1 MEKNIA
7 ILALKKAEEQRKRRN
22 EMAKKMRERRGDEL
36 KEKQREYAKIHRE
49 KKKKEIQDALEAIKK
64 EEEKQE
70 KQEKP
75 EKQEKQEKPEKQDKP
90 EKPKILP
97 HVPVQKDVIKI
108 EKNDGELISKA
119 EKTGIKG
126 VSEKTAD
133 DYISKINIIHKIISK
148 KELDKTVLKKILM
161 GKYDD
166 CDSRI
171 LINNM
176 EYIEDIGKVIKAIE
190 DKYDN
195 LKSRKA
201 HISSFLTLVS
211 YLPSIHKDNYDKIRN
226 KFEEI
231 NSEIHG
237 IIGTNDNNVNIVINP
252 NAEKFI
258 DSFEEKDIIQNTAN
272 IDADDALIYLFYT
285 LQPPRRYD
293 DVYLIHIKKIASADE
308 VDYDKL
314 DNAKNYIIVDSDNNP
329 REIVYNKY
337 KTINIYGKKSIIIT
351 NNNLKNAIRTYILAH
366 FLKDGDKLFNKY
378 NSPTTFNVAI
388 KRIFSKIYNKSITL
402 NKIRDSYIIWELR
415 TIRTV
420 NYISNLA
427 SMMGHSTDE
436 QKLYK
441 TA

>member
-64 EEEKQE
+64 EEEK
-70 KQEKP
+70 P
-75 EKQEKQEKPEKQDKP
+75 EKP

-108 EKNDGELISKA
+108 EKNDGELISRA

-195 LKSRKA
+195 LKSRKV

-237 IIGTNDNNVNIVINP
+237 ILGTNDNNVNIVINP
-252 NAEKFI
+252 NVEKFI

-388 KRIFSKIYNKSITL
+388 KRIFSKIYNKSITI

>member
-64 EEEKQE
+64 E
-70 KQEKP
+70 
-75 EKQEKQEKPEKQDKP
+75 QDKP
-90 EKPKILP
+90 KVLP

-126 VSEKTAD
+126 VSEKTAE
-133 DYISKINIIHKIISK
+133 DYVSKINIIHKIISK

-161 GKYDD
+161 GKEED

-176 EYIEDIGKVIKAIE
+176 EYIEDIDKVIKTID

-201 HISSFLTLVS
+201 YISSFLTLVS
-211 YLPSIHKDNYDKIRN
+211 YLPSIHKDNYDKIRI

-231 NSEIHG
+231 NSKIHG
-237 IIGTNDNNVNIVINP
+237 ILGTNDNNDNIVINP
-252 NAEKFI
+252 NVEKFI

-272 IDADDALIYLFYT
+272 IDTDDALIYLFYT

-314 DNAKNYIIVDSDNNP
+314 DNAKNYIIVDNDNNP

-351 NNNLKNAIRTYILAH
+351 NNNLKNVIKNYIYRYSLN
-366 FLKDGDKLFNKY
+366 DGDKLFIKY
-378 NSPTTFNVAI
+378 NSPTTFNAAI
-388 KRIFSKIYNKSITL
+388 KRIFSKIYNKKITL
-402 NKIRDSYIIWELR
+402 NNIRDSYIIWDLR
-415 TIRTV
+415 TIRSV

-427 SMMGHSTDE
+427 SIMGHSTDE

-441 TA
+441 IA

>member
-64 EEEKQE
+64 EEEK
-70 KQEKP
+70 P
-75 EKQEKQEKPEKQDKP
+75 EKP

-237 IIGTNDNNVNIVINP
+237 ILGTNDNNDNIVINP

-388 KRIFSKIYNKSITL
+388 KRIFSKIYNKSITI

>member
-64 EEEKQE
+64 EEEK
-70 KQEKP
+70 P
-75 EKQEKQEKPEKQDKP
+75 EKP

-108 EKNDGELISKA
+108 EKNDGELISRA

-441 TA
+441 IA

>member
-49 KKKKEIQDALEAIKK
+49 KKKKEIQDALEAINK
-64 EEEKQE
+64 EQDT
-70 KQEKP
+70 QEKP
-75 EKQEKQEKPEKQDKP
+75 KV
-90 EKPKILP
+90 LLS
-97 HVPVQKDVIKI
+97 VPVQKDVIKI
-108 EKNDGELISKA
+108 EKNDGELISRA

-148 KELDKTVLKKILM
+148 KELDKKVLKKILM
-161 GKYDD
+161 GKNED
-166 CDSRI
+166 CDSHI

-176 EYIEDIGKVIKAIE
+176 EYIEDIDKVIKTIE

-195 LKSRKA
+195 LKSRKV
-201 HISSFLTLVS
+201 HISSFITLVS
-211 YLPSIHKDNYDKIRN
+211 YLPTIHKDNYDKIRK

-231 NSEIHG
+231 NNEIHG
-237 IIGTNDNNVNIVINP
+237 IRITNDKNENIVINP

-258 DSFEEKDIIQNTAN
+258 DSFEEKDIIQNTTN
-272 IDADDALIYLFYT
+272 IDANDTLIYLFYT

-314 DNAKNYIIVDSDNNP
+314 DNGKNYIIVDSDNNP

-337 KTINIYGKKSIIIT
+337 KTDHIYGRQIIT
-351 NNNLKNAIRTYILAH
+351 IVNNNLKNIIRTYILAH
-366 FLKDGDKLFNKY
+366 FLEDCDKLFIKY
-378 NSPTTFNVAI
+378 KNPSSFCEAI
-388 KRIFSKIYNKSITL
+388 KRIFSKIYNKKITL
-402 NKIRDSYIIWELR
+402 NNIRHSYITCTMR
-415 TIRTV
+415 TAH
-420 NYISNLA
+420 NANFLKNLA
-427 SMMGHSTDE
+427 LLMGHSTNE
-436 QKLYK
+436 QLLYK
-441 TA
+441 RLE

>member
-70 KQEKP
+70 KP
-75 EKQEKQEKPEKQDKP
+75 EKP

-108 EKNDGELISKA
+108 EKNDGELISRA

-237 IIGTNDNNVNIVINP
+237 IIGTNDNNDNIVINP

-388 KRIFSKIYNKSITL
+388 KRIFSKIYNKSITI

-441 TA
+441 IA

>member
-49 KKKKEIQDALEAIKK
+49 KKKKEIQDALEAINK
-64 EEEKQE
+64 EPDNQDN
-70 KQEKP
+70 QEKP
-75 EKQEKQEKPEKQDKP
+75 KV
-90 EKPKILP
+90 LLS
-97 HVPVQKDVIKI
+97 VPVQKDVIKI
-108 EKNDGELISKA
+108 EKNDGELISRA

-148 KELDKTVLKKILM
+148 KELDKKVLKKILM
-161 GKYDD
+161 GKNED
-166 CDSRI
+166 CDSHI

-176 EYIEDIGKVIKAIE
+176 EYIEDIDKVIKTIE

-195 LKSRKA
+195 LKSRKV
-201 HISSFLTLVS
+201 HISSFITLVS
-211 YLPSIHKDNYDKIRN
+211 YLPTIHKDNYDKIRK

-231 NSEIHG
+231 NNEIHG
-237 IIGTNDNNVNIVINP
+237 IRITNDKNENIVINP

-258 DSFEEKDIIQNTAN
+258 DSFEEKDIIQNTTN
-272 IDADDALIYLFYT
+272 IDANDTLIYLFYT

-314 DNAKNYIIVDSDNNP
+314 DNGKNYIIVDSDNNP

-351 NNNLKNAIRTYILAH
+351 NNNLKNAIKTYILAH

-378 NSPTTFNVAI
+378 NSPTTFNAAI
-388 KRIFSKIYNKSITL
+388 KRIFSKIYNKNITL
-402 NKIRDSYIIWELR
+402 NKIRNSYIIWELR
-415 TIRTV
+415 TIRSV

-441 TA
+441 IA

>member
-75 EKQEKQEKPEKQDKP
+75 EKQEKQEKPEKPEKQ

-252 NAEKFI
+252 NVEKFI
-258 DSFEEKDIIQNTAN
+258 DSFEEKE
-272 IDADDALIYLFYT
+272 Y
-285 LQPPRRYD
+285 R
-293 DVYLIHIKKIASADE
+293 
-308 VDYDKL
+308 
-314 DNAKNYIIVDSDNNP
+314 
-329 REIVYNKY
+329 KY
-337 KTINIYGKKSIIIT
+337 
-351 NNNLKNAIRTYILAH
+351 RC
-366 FLKDGDKLFNKY
+366 
-378 NSPTTFNVAI
+378 
-388 KRIFSKIYNKSITL
+388 R
-402 NKIRDSYIIWELR
+402 
-415 TIRTV
+415 
-420 NYISNLA
+420 
-427 SMMGHSTDE
+427 
-436 QKLYK
+436 
-441 TA
+441 

>member
-64 EEEKQE
+64 EEEK
-70 KQEKP
+70 P
-75 EKQEKQEKPEKQDKP
+75 EKP

-108 EKNDGELISKA
+108 EKNDGELISRA

-237 IIGTNDNNVNIVINP
+237 IIGTNDNNDNIVINP

-285 LQPPRRYD
+285 L
-293 DVYLIHIKKIASADE
+293 H
-308 VDYDKL
+308 
-314 DNAKNYIIVDSDNNP
+314 SDNNP

-388 KRIFSKIYNKSITL
+388 KRIFSKIYNKSITI

>member
-1 MEKNIA
+1 
-7 ILALKKAEEQRKRRN
+7 
-22 EMAKKMRERRGDEL
+22 
-36 KEKQREYAKIHRE
+36 
-49 KKKKEIQDALEAIKK
+49 
-64 EEEKQE
+64 
-70 KQEKP
+70 
-75 EKQEKQEKPEKQDKP
+75 
-90 EKPKILP
+90 
-97 HVPVQKDVIKI
+97 
-108 EKNDGELISKA
+108 
-119 EKTGIKG
+119 
-126 VSEKTAD
+126 
-133 DYISKINIIHKIISK
+133 
-148 KELDKTVLKKILM
+148 M

-237 IIGTNDNNVNIVINP
+237 ILGTNDNNDNIVINP
-252 NAEKFI
+252 NVEKFI

-441 TA
+441 IA

>member
-64 EEEKQE
+64 EEEK
-70 KQEKP
+70 P
-75 EKQEKQEKPEKQDKP
+75 EKP

-108 EKNDGELISKA
+108 EKNDGELISRA

-148 KELDKTVLKKILM
+148 KELDKTVLKKIFM

-388 KRIFSKIYNKSITL
+388 KRIFSKIYNKSITI

>member
-64 EEEKQE
+64 EEE
-70 KQEKP
+70 
-75 EKQEKQEKPEKQDKP
+75 KP

-237 IIGTNDNNVNIVINP
+237 IIGTNDNNVNIVIKP

-388 KRIFSKIYNKSITL
+388 KRIFSKIYNKSITI

-441 TA
+441 IA